1 MIIKC
6 RCQDDGGGIF
16 YAGISLYIRKWLPFG
31 ENKGILLHD
40 KIYGDVEMILNKT
53 TRFMSVIMA
62 FVLIMACVVPTG
74 AEIAEKLP
82 EKNASLADLNEALNV
97 EGGTLEFTTEEYP
110 FAAVHDGEMYY
121 ALSTNAG
128 VENSSSLLKTTVTV
142 SAGDILL
149 FDYLREYEEDN
160 HNFLALYVVNEA
172 GEEVRP
178 FVTEESDEVWQTAS
192 YTFSAA
198 GEYDLTWQYYNE
210 YDGAGY
216 ACLDNIE
223 IISTSDPDPTPTPA
237 PPAPD
242 LNEALNVEGGTLEFV
257 SPDGDDYSFVAV
269 NNGER
274 YFAESTNSGVGMH
287 NTRSTMSTT
296 VTSCIYTLMV

>member
-40 KIYGDVEMILNKT
+40 KVYEDVEMILNKT

-97 EGGTLEFTTEEYP
+97 EGGSLEFTTEEYP

-178 FVTEESDEVWQTAS
+178 FVTEESDGTWQTAILPS
-192 YTFSAA
+192 L
-198 GEYDLTWQYYNE
+198 LTVNMTLH
-210 YDGAGY
+210 GS
-216 ACLDNIE
+216 
-223 IISTSDPDPTPTPA
+223 II
-237 PPAPD
+237 
-242 LNEALNVEGGTLEFV
+242 
-257 SPDGDDYSFVAV
+257 
-269 NNGER
+269 
-274 YFAESTNSGVGMH
+274 
-287 NTRSTMSTT
+287 MSMTGLAML
-296 VTSCIYTLMV
+296 V